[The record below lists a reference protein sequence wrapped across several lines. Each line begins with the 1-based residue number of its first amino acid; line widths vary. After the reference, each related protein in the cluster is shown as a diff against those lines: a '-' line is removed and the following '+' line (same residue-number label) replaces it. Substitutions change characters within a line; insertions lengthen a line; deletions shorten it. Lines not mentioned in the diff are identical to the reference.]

1 MFNIEYDILE
11 ELNIGDTQLRLVQ
24 NINSKKKAI
33 QSYSSLSSQWNVMH
47 RYDVENQWQTWKKTA
62 ASIARRKA

>member
-11 ELNIGDTQLRLVQ
+11 ELNIGDTQLRLIQ
-24 NINSKKKAI
+24 NISNKKKAI
-33 QSYSSLSSQWNVMH
+33 QLYSSLSSQWNVTH

-62 ASIARRKA
+62 ENIARRKT